1 MREDTTKL
9 KINYKNIIKSIAG
22 YMPNKPFPFA
32 EYEEKARL
40 MTDSALLY
48 SIRDCIKARDA
59 MKNHNTEAEG
69 WYQDEASVYQREI
82 IKRRKEK

>member
-1 MREDTTKL
+1 
-9 KINYKNIIKSIAG
+9 
-22 YMPNKPFPFA
+22 
-32 EYEEKARL
+32 
-40 MTDSALLY
+40 
-48 SIRDCIKARDA
+48 